1 MYSGNVSPCIEINL
15 TRDFKG
21 EKTPLHVI
29 IYKTYYAVTVIEPA
43 AVPIADELVIVEAV
57 LFSWFM

>member
-21 EKTPLHVI
+21 KKTPLHII
-29 IYKTYYAVTVIEPA
+29 IYTTSYEAQAKLTSAVVVLPDVVPATVFN
-43 AVPIADELVIVEAV
+43 V
-57 LFSWFM
+57 